1 MEVPVGSS
9 QRESFLLDLEWAL
22 ALFVLVFFVMSRYSL
37 DKGWSN
43 RLLIKMMINKFN
55 EDLMIRMRFL
65 GFMLNSS

>member
-1 MEVPVGSS
+1 MEVSVGSS
-9 QRESFLLDLEWAL
+9 QRESFLSDLELAL
-22 ALFVLVFFVMSRYSL
+22 ALFVLVFFAMSRCSIA
-37 DKGWSN
+37 KGWSN